1 MKFVRADKGSGSSYV
16 NREYQTVPYNNQLVA
31 MAEVANSRLASRD
44 ELFISTFQVALI
56 TGQRDA
62 VIVATY
68 EQDPLMP
75 VITL

>member
-1 MKFVRADKGSGSSYV
+1 M
-16 NREYQTVPYNNQLVA
+16 PYNNQLVA
-31 MAEVANSRLASRD
+31 MAEVANRRLASTD
-44 ELFISTFQVALI
+44 ELFMSTFQVALI

-75 VITL
+75 VITFIRGIALSTLRRPLCLRL